1 MTTTLAA
8 QTPVA
13 SGRATG
19 RRKSATLFLAVA
31 ILVGIY
37 VLPEPEPLQRA
48 GNVIALTSEGKAC
61 LAILAFA
68 VTLWVTETLPFAATS
83 LLIVLLIPAFGLASF
98 NSVVAT
104 PSLSPRAE

>member
-19 RRKSATLFLAVA
+19 RRKFATLFLAVA

-37 VLPEPEPLQRA
+37 VLPEPEPLERA
-48 GNVIALTSEGKAC
+48 GNVIALT
-61 LAILAFA
+61 L
-68 VTLWVTETLPFAATS
+68 
-83 LLIVLLIPAFGLASF
+83 
-98 NSVVAT
+98 
-104 PSLSPRAE
+104 